1 MGQRKA
7 NGLSRRA
14 SNIAGTPV
22 PSSTQRY
29 AAEGISQ
36 PLRIQRRCPAASL
49 LPSRASDWQWEN
61 QSDSWNLRLA
71 VHHDMGSWLLQ
82 FGLFWKPRL
91 EMEIQMWVQ
100 ELRGLSSRSRGIER
114 SILGQLRLYQVFQ
127 ILWHRNAA
135 ALLWSSWGTFPAPQF
150 AVEAAFVP
158 RENVTRP
165 SYHSSLLNSFTSSI
179 MNYLYARHATDAS
192 GQLNLTIYL
201 FASLETCMRL
211 TETKTRS

>member
-29 AAEGISQ
+29 AVEGTSQ

-82 FGLFWKPRL
+82 FGLF
-91 EMEIQMWVQ
+91 
-100 ELRGLSSRSRGIER
+100 
-114 SILGQLRLYQVFQ
+114 
-127 ILWHRNAA
+127 
-135 ALLWSSWGTFPAPQF
+135 
-150 AVEAAFVP
+150 
-158 RENVTRP
+158 
-165 SYHSSLLNSFTSSI
+165 
-179 MNYLYARHATDAS
+179 
-192 GQLNLTIYL
+192 
-201 FASLETCMRL
+201 
-211 TETKTRS
+211 